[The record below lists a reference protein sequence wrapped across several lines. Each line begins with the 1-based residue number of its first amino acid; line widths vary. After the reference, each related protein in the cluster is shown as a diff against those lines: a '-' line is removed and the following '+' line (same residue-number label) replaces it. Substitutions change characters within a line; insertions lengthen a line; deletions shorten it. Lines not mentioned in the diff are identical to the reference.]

1 MKFQIQ
7 NFDIWKTKKCE
18 KKFFWTKKNFSKLL
32 SSVNMQNMKKIH
44 TLKKICFYLEISFF
58 NFLCARAPMRAR
70 WWRADIIK
78 KCIFSTFLVHMLLI
92 LARSARAI
100 ARAILKL
107 FPMDL
112 YDKIE
117 VICTINH
124 YHNVKIDEFTIC
136 WIFVENR
143 FFRKFWTFFF
153 KKLDFLKNDQI
164 SLKYKFINFCHK
176 IMVYSA
182 NLFYLTI

>member
-1 MKFQIQ
+1 
-7 NFDIWKTKKCE
+7 
-18 KKFFWTKKNFSKLL
+18 
-32 SSVNMQNMKKIH
+32 
-44 TLKKICFYLEISFF
+44 
-58 NFLCARAPMRAR
+58 MRAR

-153 KKLDFLKNDQI
+153 KKLNFLKNDQI

-182 NLFYLTI
+182 NLFYLTMWIRFEEFFDGARTCARAASAYSPSNEMLFLKDFSHWSTIWACSARAPI